1 MKDKREILLVEDSNI
16 QARTLIELLEKRG
29 YLVIHARDGVE
40 GLYLLMESIPDVI
53 ISDIWMP
60 KMNGYEFCSTV
71 KNDSKYK
78 NLPIILLT
86 SLSSTQDIVKGLNAG
101 ADYYITKPY
110 NENILLTLLD
120 TIFKDKMPHTD
131 NENKCSLHININS
144 TYENINASSR
154 QILNFLISTC
164 ENFIAQNKALV
175 QTKHQLKRLNE
186 KLENRV
192 QEKIRSIEATL
203 NGVVRALATVVELR
217 DPYTAGHQLRVS
229 HFASTIARQM
239 GLNNE
244 QIEGIRT
251 MGLLHD
257 IGKIIV
263 PAEVLS
269 KPSSLTDYEFHFIK
283 AHSKAGYDIL
293 KGIEFPFPVA
303 EVILQHHE
311 RIDGSGYPAGLKR
324 DDIMLEAKIIAVADV
339 IESMASHRPYRPSL
353 GIEFAIDEVVKNKGI
368 LYEPEVVEAA
378 VYLLKEEN
386 FNLKT
391 IQ

>member
-1 MKDKREILLVEDSNI
+1 MKEKKEILLLEDSEI
-16 QARTLIELLEKRG
+16 QAKTLIELLSKRG
-29 YLVIHARDGVE
+29 YSIIHAKNGIE
-40 GLYLLMESIPDVI
+40 GLYILMESMPNVI

-60 KMNGYEFCSTV
+60 KMNGYEFCSSI
-71 KNDSKYK
+71 KNDSKYR
-78 NLPIILLT
+78 NLPVILLT
-86 SLSSTQDIVKGLNAG
+86 SLSSIQDIIKGLNAG

-110 NENILLTLLD
+110 NENILLMLLD
-120 TIFKDKMPHTD
+120 NIFKDQKSSIVY
-131 NENKCSLHININS
+131 ENKCTFNININS
-144 TYENINASSR
+144 VDESIKATGR
-154 QILNFLISTC
+154 QILNFLVSTC
-164 ENFIAQNKALV
+164 ENFLAQNKNLIQA
-175 QTKHQLKRLNE
+175 KHQLKKLNE
-186 KLENRV
+186 HLENRV
-192 QEKIRSIEATL
+192 QEKIKSIEATL

-229 HFASTIARQM
+229 HFASAIARQM
-239 GLNNE
+239 GLRDE
-244 QIEGIRT
+244 QVEGIKT

-311 RIDGSGYPAGLKR
+311 RIDGSGYPAGLKK

-353 GIEFAIDEVVKNKGI
+353 GIEYAIDEVVRNKGI
-368 LYEPEVVEAA
+368 LYEPKVVDVA
-378 VYLLKEEN
+378 VYLLKN
-386 FNLKT
+386 KDFNLKT
-391 IQ
+391 QD